1 MSLFPDVILTRGKIV
16 TVDARFLIG
25 EALAIRGETIAA
37 VGSAADIEAL
47 AGPQTRVVDLHGRTV
62 MPGIHDVHYQM
73 FDRACAQY
81 FGAHIDLPETIGDVL
96 DALRDAVRRIPKGE
110 WILTNS
116 GWYPHMLR
124 EQRAPTLAEL
134 DAVAPHHKLVV
145 WGESHYLNSNALA
158 ASGITRN
165 TPQPINGWIGKD
177 EQGALTG
184 ALYGSALKLINP
196 EYNMRSDAERMEALE
211 WALTRM
217 LSMGVTSL
225 RDPKRTPHQ
234 IRLYQRLNHQGRL
247 PLRVC
252 TQVYIESHHAPQQVL
267 ADLDRYQLATPL
279 GDHWFRIDRSGY
291 FYVDGGYHRMKIDRP
306 YVRTMPGVPDDG
318 VPHFEAEQSHET
330 LQQIVVGM
338 ARRGFT
344 GSIMAAGNVAL
355 DIVIDVLEK
364 AHAEVGIADRR
375 WVIAHAIYPSRE
387 QLARIARV
395 GAVMTPM
402 WHHYYYYPVQE
413 FYHGRELAQRTEP
426 YRDIV
431 EAGIVLAQGTDVST
445 IPLNY
450 FPGLYFTVTRDTWKW
465 GKANPDQGLTRE
477 QALRT
482 FTSNCAFAT
491 FEEKVKGS
499 LEVGKLADFLV
510 LSGDVLTV
518 PDADLKSLR
527 PLATVIGGKVRYRA
541 PEFTETW

>member
-16 TVDARFLIG
+16 TVDSRFSIG

-196 EYNMRSDAERMEALE
+196 ACPSRSL
-211 WALTRM
+211 L
-217 LSMGVTSL
+217 
-225 RDPKRTPHQ
+225 
-234 IRLYQRLNHQGRL
+234 
-247 PLRVC
+247 
-252 TQVYIESHHAPQQVL
+252 
-267 ADLDRYQLATPL
+267 
-279 GDHWFRIDRSGY
+279 IDRALYAS
-291 FYVDGGYHRMKIDRP
+291 
-306 YVRTMPGVPDDG
+306 MP
-318 VPHFEAEQSHET
+318 
-330 LQQIVVGM
+330 
-338 ARRGFT
+338 
-344 GSIMAAGNVAL
+344 
-355 DIVIDVLEK
+355 
-364 AHAEVGIADRR
+364 
-375 WVIAHAIYPSRE
+375 
-387 QLARIARV
+387 ARV
-395 GAVMTPM
+395 M
-402 WHHYYYYPVQE
+402 
-413 FYHGRELAQRTEP
+413 
-426 YRDIV
+426 
-431 EAGIVLAQGTDVST
+431 
-445 IPLNY
+445 
-450 FPGLYFTVTRDTWKW
+450 
-465 GKANPDQGLTRE
+465 
-477 QALRT
+477 
-482 FTSNCAFAT
+482 
-491 FEEKVKGS
+491 
-499 LEVGKLADFLV
+499 
-510 LSGDVLTV
+510 
-518 PDADLKSLR
+518 
-527 PLATVIGGKVRYRA
+527 
-541 PEFTETW
+541 